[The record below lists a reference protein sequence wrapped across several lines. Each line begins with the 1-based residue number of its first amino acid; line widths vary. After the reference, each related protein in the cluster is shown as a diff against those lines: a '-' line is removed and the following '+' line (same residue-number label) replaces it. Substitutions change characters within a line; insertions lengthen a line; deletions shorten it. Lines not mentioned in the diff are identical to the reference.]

1 MQFDSVFNIL
11 LIMKIILAIFILFS
25 SSVFAENYTFEIE
38 GVSLGDSLLDYMS
51 KNEINKNTVDFY
63 DYIPNNIWL
72 SVAYKSNLLQ
82 KYDLLQ
88 ITIKKND
95 NKFTIYG
102 IGGIISDIDIEE
114 CYKTHERVDARINE
128 ELNNPYKEGPRTV
141 IHPADPSGMSQ
152 VYQITYEG
160 DNGSVINN
168 ECYDWSKNVSYIDSF
183 SVNYLTNEFNEFLN
197 VALK

>member
-1 MQFDSVFNIL
+1 MKTL
-11 LIMKIILAIFILFS
+11 LTLFVLLFS
-25 SSVFAENYTFEIE
+25 SSVVAEDYKFEIE
-38 GVSLGDSLLDYMS
+38 GVSLGDSLLDFMS
-51 KNEINKNTVDFY
+51 KKEINKNTVDFY

-72 SVAYKSNLLQ
+72 SVAYQSKLLQ
-82 KYDLLQ
+82 NYDLLQ

-95 NKFTIYG
+95 SKFTIYA
-102 IGGIISDIDIEE
+102 IGGIISDIGIEE
-114 CYKTHERVDARINE
+114 CYKIHERVDAKINE

-168 ECYDWSKNVSYIDSF
+168 ECYDWSKNVSYLNGF
-183 SVNYLTNEFNEFLN
+183 TVNYLTEEFNNLLLT
-197 VALK
+197 VQ

>member
-1 MQFDSVFNIL
+1 MVIKQLMKTL
-11 LIMKIILAIFILFS
+11 LTLFVLLFS
-25 SSVFAENYTFEIE
+25 SSVVAENYKFEIE

-72 SVAYKSNLLQ
+72 SVAYKSKLLQ
-82 KYDLLQ
+82 NYDLLQ

-95 NKFTIYG
+95 NKFTIYA
-102 IGGIISDIDIEE
+102 IGGIISDIGIEE
-114 CYKTHERVDARINE
+114 CYKTHERVDAKINE
-128 ELNNPYKEGPRTV
+128 ELNNPNKEGPRTL

-160 DNGSVINN
+160 DNGSVIKN
-168 ECYDWSKNVSYIDSF
+168 ECYDFSKNVPYLDSF
-183 SVNYLTNEFNEFLN
+183 TVNYLTEEFNNFLLT
-197 VALK
+197 VQ

>member
-1 MQFDSVFNIL
+1 MKTL
-11 LIMKIILAIFILFS
+11 LTIFVLFFS
-25 SSVFAENYTFEIE
+25 SSLVAKNYTFEIE
-38 GVSLGDSLLDYMS
+38 GMSLGDSLLDYMS

-72 SVAYKSNLLQ
+72 SVAYQSKLLQ
-82 KYDLLQ
+82 NYELLQ

-95 NKFTIYG
+95 SKFTIYA
-102 IGGIISDIDIEE
+102 IGGIISDIGIEE
-114 CYKTHERVDARINE
+114 CYKTHERVDAKINE
-128 ELNNPYKEGPRTV
+128 ELNNPYKEGPRTL

-168 ECYDWSKNVSYIDSF
+168 ECYDWSKNVSYLDSF
-183 SVNYLTNEFNEFLN
+183 SVHYLTKEFNDFLN